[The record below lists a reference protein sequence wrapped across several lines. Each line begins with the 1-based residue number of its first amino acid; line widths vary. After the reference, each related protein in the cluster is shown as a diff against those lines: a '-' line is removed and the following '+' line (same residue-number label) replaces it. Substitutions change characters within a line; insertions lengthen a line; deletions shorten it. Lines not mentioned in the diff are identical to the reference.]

1 MVRISGSTRRI
12 AASIL
17 IWAVAAPFFGVA
29 PSAAVSTGSPAASIE
44 AACPPPTPGTAEC
57 LALVRTGLSL
67 SPAATVSPLATP
79 TAPYTPANLQSAYS
93 LPTGT
98 EGSGLTVA
106 VVDAYDLS
114 NAESYLATYR
124 SHFGLPACTTAN
136 GCFKRVDQNGGT
148 NYPATAVGTGWDLEI
163 ALDIDMVSAVCPYC
177 HILLVEA
184 KDSGYD
190 NLGTA
195 VNTAVALGAVA
206 VSNSYAGPEASNESS
221 LDSAYYNHP
230 GVAITASTGDC
241 GYDCTGVWQG
251 SDSQSVGYPAASP
264 DVVAV
269 GGTSLVAD
277 TSARGWSET
286 AWGNSSGGAGS
297 GCSAYEPKPSWQQ
310 DTGCTNR
317 TEADV
322 SAVADPNT
330 GVYVYEGG
338 SWYEVGGT
346 SASSPI
352 IAATFALAG
361 GPAAG
366 SYPASYL
373 YGDTAGL
380 NDVVG
385 GNNDVTWHTCTVTYF
400 CNGVAGYDGPTGLGT
415 PNGLGAF
422 TSPSATVPGA
432 PTAVTATRGNAQAL
446 VSWTAPASNGGSAI
460 TGYTVAS
467 SPGSA
472 GCTTTGALSCTVS
485 GLSNGQPYTFTVT
498 ATNGVGTGPASSASN
513 SVTPATVPGSPTG
526 VTAAPGN
533 AQALVSWTAP
543 ASNGGSA
550 ITGYTVA
557 SSPGSAG
564 CTTTGALSCTVSGL
578 TNGQPYTFTVTATN
592 AAGTGL
598 PSSASSSVTPA
609 TVPGAPTA
617 VTATRGNAQALVSW
631 TAPASNGG
639 SAITGYT
646 VASSPGSAGCTTT
659 GALSCTVSGL
669 SNGQPYTFTVT
680 ATNGVG
686 TGPASSA
693 SNSVTPATVPGSPT
707 GVTAAPGNAQAL
719 VSWTAPAS
727 NGGSAITG
735 YTVASSPGSAGCT
748 TTGALSC
755 TVSGL
760 TNGQPYTFTVTATN
774 AAGTGLPS
782 SASSSVTP
790 IASATHLGLSG
801 LASPVS
807 AGAAGS
813 LTVTALDGSSNTA
826 TGYRGTVH
834 FTSSDPKAVL
844 PANYTFTSADAGV
857 HVFSVTLK
865 TFGSQSVTVTDAA
878 NATIGGSRSG
888 IAVTWPAASFY
899 ATSPRRILDTRAT
912 VKSGNPTNIG
922 LSGVFKAGTVRRF
935 SVAGAKYVGGG
946 TAPAVPANAV
956 AVSGNLTVVGETAAG
971 VIDLGPAASA
981 SGTTSTLSFL
991 VGDTRANNVTVGSGR
1006 RRLSRGG
1013 LPQLYGRGHGQPDL
1027 RCDRLLSA
1035 RYIGSLLPH
1044 RDSGPDTRH
1053 PAHELGHRRHP
1064 HRTPLQAAQPDGQ
1077 ELPRGRGDSPGRIEC
1092 PGTVSRC
1099 GRHRQPHRDRRHE
1112 PRLRRHRSDHDGQP
1126 LYQHGQRGRRH
1137 QRRQRGDRGPVWRQ
1151 AIGRLVRHD
1160 RLKRRRHLR
1169 CHRLLHRRS
1178 RWPLVLRAGPG
1189 PAAGL
1194 LAEHRPQGTLHQPQ
1208 PPALRRGRHLH
1219 GSLVRSGHSRQPD
1232 AALTDR
1238 QRLGPGIP
1246 RGRLIPTT
1254 STVNA
1259 SKGHS
1264 EANGFDVALGSTGQ
1278 VALEWA
1284 GTTGS
1289 TANLALDVTGY
1300 WK

>member
-991 VGDTRANNVTVGSGR
+991 VGDTRANNVTVG
-1006 RRLSRGG
+1006 LAA
-1013 LPQLYGRGHGQPDL
+1013 D
-1027 RCDRLLSA
+1027 
-1035 RYIGSLLPH
+1035 GSLAAVYRSSTAGATANLIFDVTGYFLPGT
-1044 RDSGPDTRH
+1044 SGASYHTV
-1053 PAHELGHRRHP
+1053 
-1064 HRTPLQAAQPDGQ
+1064 T
-1077 ELPRGRGDSPGRIEC
+1077 PGRILDTR
-1092 PGTVSRC
+1092 PTSSGTGATHIGPLSKLPNRTV
-1099 GRHRQPHRDRRHE
+1099 
-1112 PRLRRHRSDHDGQP
+1112 RSFPVAGVTP
-1126 LYQHGQRGRRH
+1126 LAGSSALVPSAAVAVTGNLTVTDATSLGYA
-1137 QRRQRGDRGPVWRQ
+1137 
-1151 AIGRLVRHD
+1151 AIGPTMTASPSTSTVNVAAGTNVANGVTVALYGGKLSVVWCGTTGSSAD
-1160 RLKRRRHLR
+1160 
-1169 CHRLLHRRS
+1169 
-1178 RWPLVLRAGPG
+1178 VIFDVTGFFTAGPG
-1189 PAAGL
+1189 GLSFYALAPVRLLDSSLNTGLKGPFTSRSPQLFGVGGTSTVPSSALAIAGNLTLLSPTANGWALVSPAVV
-1194 LAEHRPQGTLHQPQ
+1194 
-1208 PPALRRGRHLH
+1208 
-1219 GSLVRSGHSRQPD
+1219 SS
-1232 AALTDR
+1232 
-1238 QRLGPGIP
+1238 
-1246 RGRLIPTT
+1246 PTT

>member
-844 PANYTFTSADAGV
+844 PADYTFTSADAGV

-865 TFGSQSVTVTDAA
+865 TYGSQSVTVTDAA

-991 VGDTRANNVTVGSGR
+991 VGDTRANNVTVG
-1006 RRLSRGG
+1006 LAA
-1013 LPQLYGRGHGQPDL
+1013 D
-1027 RCDRLLSA
+1027 
-1035 RYIGSLLPH
+1035 GSLAAVYRSSTAGATANLIFDVTGYFLPGT
-1044 RDSGPDTRH
+1044 SGASYHTV
-1053 PAHELGHRRHP
+1053 
-1064 HRTPLQAAQPDGQ
+1064 T
-1077 ELPRGRGDSPGRIEC
+1077 PGRILDTR
-1092 PGTVSRC
+1092 PTSSGTGATHIGPLSKLPNRTV
-1099 GRHRQPHRDRRHE
+1099 
-1112 PRLRRHRSDHDGQP
+1112 RSFPVAGVTP
-1126 LYQHGQRGRRH
+1126 LAGSSALVPSAAVAVTGNLTVTDATSLGYA
-1137 QRRQRGDRGPVWRQ
+1137 
-1151 AIGRLVRHD
+1151 AIGPTMTASPSTSTVNVAAGTNVANGVTVALYGGKLSVVWCGTTGSSAD
-1160 RLKRRRHLR
+1160 
-1169 CHRLLHRRS
+1169 
-1178 RWPLVLRAGPG
+1178 VIFDVTGFFTAGPG
-1189 PAAGL
+1189 GLSFYALAPVRLLDSSLNTGLKGPFTSRSPQLFGVGGTSTVPSSALAIAGNLTLLSPTANGWALVSPAVV
-1194 LAEHRPQGTLHQPQ
+1194 
-1208 PPALRRGRHLH
+1208 
-1219 GSLVRSGHSRQPD
+1219 SS
-1232 AALTDR
+1232 
-1238 QRLGPGIP
+1238 
-1246 RGRLIPTT
+1246 PTT